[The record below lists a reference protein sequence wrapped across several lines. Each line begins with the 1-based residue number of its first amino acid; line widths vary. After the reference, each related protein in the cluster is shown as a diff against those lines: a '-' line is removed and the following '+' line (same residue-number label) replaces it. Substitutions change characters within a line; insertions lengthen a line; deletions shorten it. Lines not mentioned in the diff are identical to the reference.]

1 MNKEVREV
9 RMLVDVIRAG
19 FRGNCILNDSMRIQK
34 LLKQFVSET
43 QRDRVRVL
51 ELKLTLV
58 SPSLA
63 VDIYWPFPANHL
75 PGRHFYTTTRS
86 LITLYKMAGCF
97 ALYVD
102 S

>member
-1 MNKEVREV
+1 MNNEVREV

-63 VDIYWPFPANHL
+63 VDI
-75 PGRHFYTTTRS
+75 GHFRPT
-86 LITLYKMAGCF
+86 ICQAGTSIPQ
-97 ALYVD
+97 LVL
-102 S
+102 